1 MSFRRR
7 KFTYIY
13 DTYTESIYE
22 WLKTLPSRYHI
33 IAKNGISLNGLIILK
48 EATSESAIQRKW
60 GNEDIYYTDDNPL
73 EIREELM
80 EKGEY
85 WETGKI
91 YNPKK
96 KSNVIPISKLDEVSN
111 HVMHQNELLLQKII
125 DDKDILYEFT
135 NELKHQNT
143 ILLQQNAELQ
153 KGILQQSALVNSMS
167 NTMSNSHNTSTTDNT
182 DNSKNKKITNVNVFL
197 NTECK
202 DAITLSDF
210 ISNLQ
215 IKDEDLMCM
224 REHGYVESVSK
235 LLNRALT
242 EYDLYKRPIH
252 CTDTKREVLHVKDQE
267 GWKKETPAGESANID
282 KAFRHISHMH
292 RKKMTN
298 YYKDVEVNTK
308 QFDEKASMMYK
319 IASAGGTEEEN
330 FKKKIIKN
338 IVDNVRL

>member
-1 MSFRRR
+1 
-7 KFTYIY
+7 
-13 DTYTESIYE
+13 
-22 WLKTLPSRYHI
+22 
-33 IAKNGISLNGLIILK
+33 LNGLIILK

>member
-1 MSFRRR
+1 MSFRSR

-13 DTYTESIYE
+13 DTYSESLYE
-22 WLKTLPSRYHI
+22 WLKTLPARYHM
-33 IAKNGISLNGLIILK
+33 IAKNGNSLNGLIILK

-80 EKGEY
+80 EKGTY

-96 KSNVIPISKLDEVSN
+96 KSNLLPINKSDEVSN
-111 HVMHQNELLLQKII
+111 HVMQQNELLLKKIM
-125 DDKDILYEFT
+125 DDKDVLYEFT
-135 NELKHQNT
+135 NELKQQNT
-143 ILLQQNAELQ
+143 MLLQQNAELQ
-153 KGILQQSALVNSMS
+153 KGILQQSAIANTMT
-167 NTMSNSHNTSTTDNT
+167 NTMSNSHNST

-252 CTDTKREVLHVKDQE
+252 CTDTKREVLHVKGQE

-308 QFDEKASMMYK
+308 EFDEKASMMYK
-319 IASAGGTEEEN
+319 IASAGGTEEET

-338 IVDNVRL
+338 IVEQVRL